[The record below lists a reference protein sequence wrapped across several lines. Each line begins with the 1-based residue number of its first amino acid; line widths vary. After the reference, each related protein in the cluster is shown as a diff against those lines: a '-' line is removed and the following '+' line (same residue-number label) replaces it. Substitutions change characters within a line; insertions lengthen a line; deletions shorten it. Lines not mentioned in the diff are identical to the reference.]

1 MAAHF
6 TYKHLPA
13 AGLGNRDPL
22 RPYSTGGL
30 GGAVRILI
38 YVVEVLE
45 QRIYRGSNRTL
56 LTNDRALLTDT
67 RDFIVANRDMRTSD
81 RDRVRLA
88 RIFADVESALTRMDR
103 EMSTDDRTYRS
114 ADRDLN

>member
-88 RIFADVESALTRMDR
+88 RIFAEVESALANIDR
-103 EMSTDDRTYRS
+103 SDRSIDRTYGS
-114 ADRDLN
+114 GNRDLN